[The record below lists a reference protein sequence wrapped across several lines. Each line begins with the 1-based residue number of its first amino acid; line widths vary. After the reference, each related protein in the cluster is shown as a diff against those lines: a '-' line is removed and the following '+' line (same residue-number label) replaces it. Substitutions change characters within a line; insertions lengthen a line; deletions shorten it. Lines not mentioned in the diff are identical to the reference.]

1 VCGTAVTAGGPIV
14 TAWRLHRMS
23 WLAPAGL
30 AAGLVAAALAA
41 AWIAD
46 QWLNPGTRA
55 AAAAFALI
63 VGIFL
68 LRGQIRIL
76 RDASIGG
83 RLKVAGGSPSRWGR
97 RV

>member
-1 VCGTAVTAGGPIV
+1 
-14 TAWRLHRMS
+14 MS

-30 AAGLVAAALAA
+30 AAGLVAAALVAA
-41 AWIAD
+41 SVAD
-46 QWLNPGTRA
+46 QWLNPGTRVA
-55 AAAAFALI
+55 AGAFALI
-63 VGIFL
+63 LGFFL

-83 RLKVAGGSPSRWGR
+83 RLKVAGDSPSRWGR